1 MLIDKSLVLTI
12 RTTTIYIFDSLI
24 LIFIVCA
31 HKKEWILL
39 SIIFAFETGFV
50 HNFTLQSLLT
60 LCPPV
65 DQCELLFKILR
76 FAASSNPTNTE

>member
-31 HKKEWILL
+31 HKKEWILF

-65 DQCELLFKILR
+65 DQCELLFNFKICC
-76 FAASSNPTNTE
+76 

>member
-1 MLIDKSLVLTI
+1 MLIDKSMVLTI

-31 HKKEWILL
+31 HKKEWILF

-65 DQCELLFKILR
+65 DQCELLFNYFKICC
-76 FAASSNPTNTE
+76 